1 MQEIA
6 IPIRNEWP
14 DEQTYKK
21 LVVEPHITITKMGDK
36 NFTKTHLHNKKRSL
50 TIECLNDYG
59 NALEKTI
66 NLFGDP
72 NTKDTVINYFEQ
84 NNCSDTEEAI
94 LRKETSNLIRDFS
107 RNIKEMRDISLEK
120 LNKAEEEANNEKIFT
135 RMSKKRDL
143 GKARKAVE
151 KAYKNMKEIK
161 INMKEKGREKGIYSP
176 KTIAN
181 FIKKIFNILNEAQE
195 LLSTLLEQYEGNSSH
210 LIDGYKDLSTKKLKD
225 MKKKLESN
233 NSKESFGWN
242 IENLEKAFKEIDR
255 ASSTMQNPKSKKGR
269 KNIRSIIKD
278 ANSRIDIFIAE
289 TANKYSIEKNLKQF
303 LKNAKNNLMGIN
315 EDTDELISR
324 LVLWFP
330 LGVREMARIYL
341 TLLIATKL
349 GPLYDSVREVS
360 ISTENFNN
368 RFSSSIEAT
377 SMLSIAGGIAT
388 TLGFAGI
395 VGAFLAATI
404 GYAIIGAIRAVN
416 AGSDLDDSERALEE
430 TINWTNPET
439 NPSQSKGKGDFA
451 NLPNS
456 ITDTQVMVNTLLTD
470 AISTVDK
477 AERLKKLS
485 SKLKEKG
492 ASAAAEELSKEAE
505 KLLTEANKKRAEARS
520 LKTPLISQL
529 TKDVSYRINEV
540 KNLYKELREII
551 TALYNFKFDE
561 KQDAMEQIESFIK
574 MMKKEADN
582 SKDIGIEIT
591 AAESVIDQ
599 AKKVGVY
606 TEELEKAV
614 TSLKKAQKEVSAKAT
629 KVKESLQE
637 TINDV
642 IISKYKAINDASFE
656 TVNKLQ
662 KYAQSLN
669 DYSNELKKE
678 QPSQPLQK
686 FGIEVILSETK
697 KHKQIVS
704 DKKEQVD
711 NMIPM
716 INNLTEIGMADKLEV
731 IRHSAPLS
739 NAIEQASSAMNRVKE
754 TMVKKASDTITSLK
768 TSNTSLKNELIPN
781 LNGIKEELKKAPP
794 SAELNATLKRF
805 YEINGALH
813 EMDNITFNSALPL
826 VIEAKKIQV
835 EMNAEELKDLPD
847 EYKKLN
853 NSLENAKTLVKEIE
867 KIMPPKEQLLF
878 EKNVEIEVLES
889 KLHRLVESRRK
900 VLLKKLKNLLS
911 EYGTGEVKIELS
923 RKFEEIKE
931 TEKADLQTL
940 TERIN
945 VMGSFIYRSCENAC
959 AADRADH
966 KPFNKDVPLK
976 AINILK
982 LLKEFLANIEKDYHI
997 RMERYELLSSP
1008 PSGEPYFKE
1017 YIYDEEYAKK
1027 FPDFLSKFDG
1037 HIEKIWDI
1045 DSEALKED
1053 KEKELKEKPKALED
1067 AWQNILKQLQ
1077 GYIEGIKLSAPK
1089 KENCIT
1095 FFRKKLKSR
1104 IDDDYKKI
1112 SSLYKLIFDVQNF
1125 ILFIQLDAKSNKNNE
1140 GSLEILKKLATQAN
1154 ELLIALGEDL
1164 RYRVKIASQNEQKDH
1179 EEKIKNLKEYLKQS
1193 DETVRLVSILL
1204 KLLDQKKYD
1213 EIKFQNER
1221 TKCVGRLRLLLDE
1234 MKKDHKQQYEKLIP
1248 ISEKILEMKNDD
1260 ESLIE
1265 SVSDMEKFAEA
1276 LCSEYEDY
1284 HPTDGNDK
1292 LSFLSHI
1299 EELVQEVFNL
1309 SSTIKSELI
1318 FKKFII
1324 KSIPD
1329 KDLTEID
1336 KKIKQIDLLKQQL
1349 FDKKLKV
1356 LGVLEGNPDEEFK
1369 KAEKDLETMLHQKEL
1384 EEEPEEEDLRKH
1396 LGDTSKKK

>member
-360 ISTENFNN
+360 ISTEKYKN
-368 RFSSSIEAT
+368 RVSSSIEAT

-470 AISTVDK
+470 VDLK
-477 AERLKKLS
+477 ETEAEQLKKS
-485 SKLKEKG
+485 GKQT
-492 ASAAAEELSKEAE
+492 EAE
-505 KLLTEANKKRAEARS
+505 ILLAEATEKKNKAR
-520 LKTPLISQL
+520 LFNAQLISKL

-561 KQDAMEQIESFIK
+561 KQDAMKQIESFVK
-574 MMKKEADN
+574 MMKEEADTN
-582 SKDIGIEIT
+582 KDICIEIK

-1067 AWQNILKQLQ
+1067 AWQNILKELQ
-1077 GYIEGIKLSAPK
+1077 EYIEKIKSSVQKSLLSAPK

-1095 FFRKKLKSR
+1095 FFRKSLKSR
-1104 IDDDYKKI
+1104 IGDDYKKI
-1112 SSLYKLIFDVQNF
+1112 SSLYKLIFYVQNF

-1140 GSLEILKKLATQAN
+1140 ESLEILKKLATRAN
-1154 ELLIALGEDL
+1154 KLLIALGEDL
-1164 RYRVKIASQNEQKDH
+1164 RYRVKIAPQNEQKDH
-1179 EEKIKNLKEYLKQS
+1179 KEKIENLEKYLKQS

-1213 EIKFQNER
+1213 EIEFQNER

-1234 MKKDHKQQYEKLIP
+1234 MKKDHKQQYDKLIP

-1260 ESLIE
+1260 ESLIK
-1265 SVSDMEKFAEA
+1265 SVSDMEKFTET

-1299 EELVQEVFNL
+1299 EELVQEVFSL

-1336 KKIKQIDLLKQQL
+1336 KKIKQIDHLKQQL

-1356 LGVLEGNPDEEFK
+1356 LGVLEGNPDEKFK

-1384 EEEPEEEDLRKH
+1384 EEEPEEEDL
-1396 LGDTSKKK
+1396 GDTSKKK